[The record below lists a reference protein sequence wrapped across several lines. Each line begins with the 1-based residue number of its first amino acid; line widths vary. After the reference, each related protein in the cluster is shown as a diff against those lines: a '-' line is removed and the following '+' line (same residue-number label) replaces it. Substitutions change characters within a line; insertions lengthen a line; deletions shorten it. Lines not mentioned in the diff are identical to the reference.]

1 MKNLVLFFALM
12 ICLQVQ
18 SQEQQVGSENYTEV
32 FKNNEVDVKA
42 EPKGGIKLFYKDLI
56 NATQLSDITTDK
68 IDFKVSF
75 IVEKDGSLSTFEI
88 IGDDYEYGKKVVEH
102 LKSQPKWKP
111 ASIKNDVVRTQVYL
125 PIKIADNRK
134 V

>member
-1 MKNLVLFFALM
+1 MKNLVLFFVLM

-56 NATQLSDITTDK
+56 NATELSDITTDK

-75 IVEKDGSLSTFEI
+75 VVEKDGSLTSFELL
-88 IGDDYEYGKKVVEH
+88 GDQNDYGKKVVNF
-102 LKSQPKWKP
+102 LKTQPKWKP
-111 ASIKNDVVRTQVYL
+111 AYIKDSIVRSQMIL
-125 PIKIADNRK
+125 PIRVHNNL
-134 V
+134 